1 MEILN
6 RKARFDYEIFDI
18 LEAGIVLTG
27 NEIKSIRKGS
37 ANLKD
42 TYIQIKNGEAFI
54 INMHITNYDKAV
66 FKEEETRT
74 RKLLLNKDEIL
85 KLNDKVSIK
94 GYTIVPL
101 KLYFKNGKAKLEIGV
116 AKGKHTYDK
125 KESIKERDIKRE
137 TDKALKG
144 KYYFDF
150 SFNLYIIICTGL
162 YLVSTGKLS
171 TKLQVE
177 VTL

>member
-6 RKARFDYEIFDI
+6 RKARFDYEIFDT

-66 FKEEETRT
+66 FKEDESRT
-74 RKLLLNKDEIL
+74 RKLLLNKDEII
-85 KLNDKVSIK
+85 KINNKVSIK
-94 GYTIVPL
+94 GFTVVPL
-101 KLYFKNGKAKLEIGV
+101 KLYFKNGKAKLEIGI

-125 KESIKERDIKRE
+125 KESIKQKDIKRDTE
-137 TDKALKG
+137 KALKG
-144 KYYFDF
+144 KY
-150 SFNLYIIICTGL
+150 
-162 YLVSTGKLS
+162 
-171 TKLQVE
+171 
-177 VTL
+177 